1 MLFSKSAVSCSK
13 RNGAEKKCQQEAL
26 KNLHCSNLKKSQY
39 KKVESKPSL
48 GESMKFQSGTTEPAS
63 CESPYAE
70 PWKNSTVIEGENAD
84 DISTGKKRCVKMI
97 CINQLMLLWF

>member
-1 MLFSKSAVSCSK
+1 
-13 RNGAEKKCQQEAL
+13 
-26 KNLHCSNLKKSQY
+26 
-39 KKVESKPSL
+39 
-48 GESMKFQSGTTEPAS
+48 MKFQSGTTEPAS